1 MSDTSQGEG
10 WWQASDG
17 KWYPPEQA
25 PGATGGAASAGT
37 PGGAAFGGAPAGGG
51 GGQVVSSFDIGSALS
66 YGWNKFVQYIG
77 QIIVIVLVIFGVNLV
92 FNVVSQAVDSIV
104 LSLVLSIVGWIV
116 SMILQLGL
124 IRVGLGITE
133 GKTPEVSMLF
143 QTDHLGPYI
152 LATILYGLAV
162 LVGLLALCIGALIVA
177 FFLWFYGFFIVDRD
191 AGPTDSLAASFNLV
205 KDNFGQVL
213 LFAIV
218 AVVLTVV
225 TCGLASAIVM
235 IATAYAYKVLTNQ
248 PVVA

>member
-17 KWYPPEQA
+17 KWYPPEQS
-25 PGATGGAASAGT
+25 PGAAGGGFAT
-37 PGGAAFGGAPAGGG
+37 APAGGPG
-51 GGQVVSSFDIGSALS
+51 GGQVVSGLDVGAALS

-77 QIIVIVLVIFGVNLV
+77 QIIIIVLIIFGVQIL
-92 FNVVSQAVDSIV
+92 FNILSQAVDSIV
-104 LSLVLSIVGWIV
+104 LSLVLSLVGWIV

-152 LATILYGLAV
+152 VATILYGLAV
-162 LVGLLALCIGALIVA
+162 MVGLIALCIGALIVA
-177 FFLWFYGFFIVDRD
+177 FFLWFYGFFIVDKN
-191 AGPTDSLAASFNLV
+191 AGPTEALGASFNLV
-205 KDNFGQVL
+205 KDNIGQVL
-213 LFAIV
+213 LFALV
-218 AVVLTVV
+218 AVILTIV
-225 TCGLASAIVM
+225 TCGLAAGVVM

-248 PVVA
+248 PVAA

>member
-25 PGATGGAASAGT
+25 PGATGGAA
-37 PGGAAFGGAPAGGG
+37 GGAVPGGAPAGGS
-51 GGQVVSSFDIGSALS
+51 GGQLVQGLDVGAALS

-77 QIIVIVLVIFGVNLV
+77 QIIIIVLVIFGVNLV
-92 FNVVSQAVDSIV
+92 FNILSQTVDSIA

-133 GKTPEVSMLF
+133 GKAPEVSMLF

-152 LATILYGLAV
+152 VATILYGLAV
-162 LVGLLALCIGALIVA
+162 FVGLFALCIGALIVA
-177 FFLWFYGFFIVDRD
+177 FFLWFYGFFIVDQN
-191 AGPTDSLAASFNLV
+191 AGPTDSLSASFNLV

-213 LFAIV
+213 LFALV

-225 TCGLASAIVM
+225 TCGLASAVVM

-248 PVVA
+248 PVAA

>member
-17 KWYPPEQA
+17 KWYPPDQT
-25 PGATGGAASAGT
+25 PSSS
-37 PGGAAFGGAPAGGG
+37 PGGAFAAAGGAGGSI
-51 GGQVVSSFDIGSALS
+51 GGQPTTLEVGAALS

-77 QIIVIVLVIFGVNLV
+77 QIIVIVLVIFGVNII
-92 FNVVSQAVDSIV
+92 FNVVSQTLDSIV
-104 LSLVLSIVGWIV
+104 LSLIVSLIGWVV

-124 IRVGLGITE
+124 IRVGLAITE
-133 GKTPEVSMLF
+133 GRSPEVSMLF
-143 QTDHLGPYI
+143 QTDHLGPFI

-162 LVGLLALCIGALIVA
+162 MVGLLALCVGALVVA
-177 FFLWFYGFFIVDRD
+177 FFLWFYGFFIVDKN
-191 AGPTDSLAASFNLV
+191 AGPTESLGASFNLV

-213 LFAIV
+213 LFALV
-218 AVVLTVV
+218 AVILTIV

-248 PVVA
+248 PIAA